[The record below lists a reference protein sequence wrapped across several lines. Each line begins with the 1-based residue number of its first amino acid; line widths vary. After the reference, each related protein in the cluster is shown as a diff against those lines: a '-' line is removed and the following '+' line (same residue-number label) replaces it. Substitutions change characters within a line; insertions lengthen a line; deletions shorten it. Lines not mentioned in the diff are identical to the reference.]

1 MERIIYMECNDI
13 ESLQNDLLIKQMEL
27 SSYKKIT
34 NDIETEIIGIKES
47 IRKITESNEIV
58 FLKKFGNK

>member
-1 MERIIYMECNDI
+1 MECNDI